1 MYVLRAENVSYDYK
15 TPAGITHALKD
26 VTADFEKGKIY
37 SVTGRSGSGK
47 TTLLSLL
54 AAFDVPLSGKIL
66 YEGAEISE
74 KELSKYR
81 RENIGI
87 VFQSY
92 NLIPHLTALE
102 NVMLALDISKKNIGD
117 KKKAAIDAL
126 ESVGLDKSLYKKFP
140 LTLSGGEQQRVAIAR
155 AVVAEPNVILADEPT
170 GNLDNEN
177 SENIIFLL
185 KKIAHEKNKCVI
197 VVTHSREIA
206 DETDIEYVM
215 SDGKI
220 KNIRV

>member
-1 MYVLRAENVSYDYK
+1 M
-15 TPAGITHALKD
+15 
-26 VTADFEKGKIY
+26 
-37 SVTGRSGSGK
+37 
-47 TTLLSLL
+47 
-54 AAFDVPLSGKIL
+54 
-66 YEGAEISE
+66 EISE

-92 NLIPHLTALE
+92 NLIPHLTAIE
-102 NVMLALDISKKNIGD
+102 NVMLAIDISKKETGD
-117 KKKAAIDAL
+117 KKKDAVEAL

-155 AVVAEPNVILADEPT
+155 AVVTEPNVILADEPT

-177 SENIIFLL
+177 SENIIALL

-215 SDGKI
+215 SDGRVKEI
-220 KNIRV
+220 CVKNS

>member
-1 MYVLRAENVSYDYK
+1 
-15 TPAGITHALKD
+15 
-26 VTADFEKGKIY
+26 
-37 SVTGRSGSGK
+37 
-47 TTLLSLL
+47 
-54 AAFDVPLSGKIL
+54 L
-66 YEGAEISE
+66 YEGEEINE

-87 VFQSY
+87 IFQSY

-102 NVMLALDISKKNIGD
+102 NVTLAIDISKKNTAD
-117 KKKAAIDAL
+117 KKNTAIRAL

-155 AVVAEPNVILADEPT
+155 ALVTEPNIILADEPT

-177 SENIIFLL
+177 SENIISLL
-185 KKIAHEKNKCVI
+185 KNIAHDKNKCVI

-206 DETDIEYVM
+206 DETDVEYIM
-215 SDGKI
+215 SDGMI
-220 KNIRV
+220 KDTRKKTN